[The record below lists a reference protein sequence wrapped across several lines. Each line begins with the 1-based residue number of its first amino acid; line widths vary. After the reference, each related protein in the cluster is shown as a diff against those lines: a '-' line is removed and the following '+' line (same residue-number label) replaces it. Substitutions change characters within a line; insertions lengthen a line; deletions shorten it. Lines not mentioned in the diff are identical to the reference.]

1 MIKDERVLRPRYAY
15 DRTRSFLYLGENTMA
30 SEKGI
35 EAKNKEA
42 VQAAFH
48 AWHEGSGS
56 PFDLLIPEAK
66 WTIAENATVS
76 KTYNGRQ
83 EFLDLVISPFNARMQ
98 MRLIPTV
105 RGLYADGDMVV
116 ALFDAEAVA
125 HDGKPCRNTYTWYM
139 TMRDGKI
146 VDVIAF
152 FDTIEFNDLWTRVK
166 PR

>member
-1 MIKDERVLRPRYAY
+1 MGGK
-15 DRTRSFLYLGENTMA
+15 TMA

-42 VQAAFH
+42 VQAGFH

-66 WTIAENATVS
+66 WTIVGNATVS
-76 KTYNGRQ
+76 KTYNGSQ
-83 EFLDLVISPFNARMQ
+83 EFLELVVDPFNARMQ
-98 MRLIPTV
+98 RRLIPTV
-105 RGLYADGDMVV
+105 RGLYADGDMLV

-125 HDGKPCRNTYTWYM
+125 NDGKPCRNTYTWYM

-146 VDVIAF
+146 VD
-152 FDTIEFNDLWTRVK
+152 
-166 PR
+166 